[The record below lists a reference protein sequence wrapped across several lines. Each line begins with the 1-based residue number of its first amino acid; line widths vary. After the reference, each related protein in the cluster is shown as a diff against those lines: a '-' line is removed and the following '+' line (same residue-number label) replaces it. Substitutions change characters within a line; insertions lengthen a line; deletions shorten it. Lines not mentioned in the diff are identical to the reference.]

1 MEWGSRFP
9 SIDLLLSFCLT
20 FFSSTYVQLVI
31 SLFCNHIIFFSFL
44 ARIGSLKV
52 FFVSYLLLAVVFFL
66 IYWKSVQEEIGV

>member
-1 MEWGSRFP
+1 M
-9 SIDLLLSFCLT
+9 
-20 FFSSTYVQLVI
+20 I